1 MPLRRKARDEELKV
15 AVVQAT
21 TEELRSSLCSRTSKL
36 HKDLSL
42 AKKLGLGA
50 GEDLPPCCARH
61 TLACFPCGE
70 RPSRRIIILIT
81 ICSLG

>member
-1 MPLRRKARDEELKV
+1 MLLRRKGRDEELKV

-50 GEDLPPCCARH
+50 GEYGAALLRTGQD
-61 TLACFPCGE
+61 TL
-70 RPSRRIIILIT
+70 
-81 ICSLG
+81 